1 MEKESCNKQQKSEIS
16 VPPLLVLILLGLFL
30 VLIANRSHTLVYAD
44 TKEDAPVKELT
55 NLIYDLDSPKE
66 RVSQGPKVI
75 TVKRGDN
82 VFKIFTTLTDI
93 QEIFKQN
100 EIYLESNDSVVLNTR
115 YPVDGTIISI
125 IKTETF
131 LVENVLDIPYTTQII
146 KTSELFEGER
156 KTLQEG
162 VLGLKTERILHYYED
177 GVLIKSELIE
187 EEIHRE
193 PISKV
198 VKVGTSWY
206 SLEGITIRGYNCPYW
221 YSVVDSGPYSAEEK
235 RWLKYIMYC
244 ESGCNAESNKS
255 SYKGRFQWS
264 PYWWRR
270 QFSENIFDGH
280 AQLKHTIAKY
290 RAGESTRANQWPACH
305 AKYNRDVLKVN

>member
-1 MEKESCNKQQKSEIS
+1 MEKESCNKQLKSEIS
-16 VPPLLVLILLGLFL
+16 IPPLLMLILLGLFL
-30 VLIANRSHTLVYAD
+30 LLIANKSHTLVYAD
-44 TKEDAPVKELT
+44 TKADTPIKELT

-75 TVKRGDN
+75 TVRRGDS

-93 QEIFKQN
+93 QDILKQN
-100 EIYLESNDSVVLNTR
+100 DIYLESNDSVVLNTK
-115 YPVDGTIISI
+115 YPVDGTIISV

-131 LVENVLDIPYTTQII
+131 LVENDVDIPYVTQVI

-156 KTLQEG
+156 ETLQKG
-162 VLGLKTERILHYYED
+162 VLGLKTEKFLHYYED

-187 EEIHRE
+187 ENVHSEPVSEI
-193 PISKV
+193 

-255 SYKGRFQWS
+255 TYKGLFQWS

-305 AKYNRDVLKVN
+305 TKYNRDVLKIN